1 MTSSSV
7 PSSISGSA
15 ESQAVSQALSQAVAV
30 ALPLV
35 DSSHDAEAG
44 HGDEEGHG
52 DFRLFGLATFLVAD
66 GMTFAGFFA
75 AYLTFRAVN
84 PLAEGGNY
92 ELELALPTLNTIL
105 LLVSSLTFHRAA
117 RAIHQDRID
126 ACRNWLLVTAALGFT
141 FLGGQMVE
149 YFSLPFGLTD
159 NLFASTFYAITGFHG
174 LHVTLGGL
182 MILIIWW
189 QSRQGGRVTKANLFP
204 LEATELYWHFVDGI
218 WVLLYGIL
226 YLL

>member
-1 MTSSSV
+1 MTSSSA
-7 PSSISGSA
+7 PSPISTSAGSPAQAAGLSVVDAGADLGA
-15 ESQAVSQALSQAVAV
+15 EA
-30 ALPLV
+30 
-35 DSSHDAEAG
+35 SHEAEAG
-44 HGDEEGHG
+44 HGAEEGHG

-117 RAIHQDRID
+117 KAIHQDRTE

-149 YFSLPFGLTD
+149 YFTLPFGLTD

-189 QSRQGGRVTKANLFP
+189 QSRQGGRVTRANLFP